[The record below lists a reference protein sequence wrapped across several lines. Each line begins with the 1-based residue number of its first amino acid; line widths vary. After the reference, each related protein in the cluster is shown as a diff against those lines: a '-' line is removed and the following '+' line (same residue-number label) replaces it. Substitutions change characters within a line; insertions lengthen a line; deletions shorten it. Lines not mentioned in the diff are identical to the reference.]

1 LRDNQAGNNVRLTEG
16 SGGFVMRVFSFAFVI
31 LTSVLGV
38 DQIALSADA
47 EFSGPSVVV
56 YTVGQSYGLYDSNND
71 AATGA
76 NTTAFFRLS
85 WVDGAS
91 VSDITVSGTL
101 PSGISL
107 QVAPFPVP
115 NDTDLDA
122 LLGTPAAGSE
132 GIYNVALNA
141 TVNGVLYTY
150 PIKLVV
156 EAATAA
162 FATLPNGITGSW
174 YGGPSQSGQGFSIE
188 VLPNSTLLAQWCV
201 FTPTGGQAWI
211 LGTGAI
217 TGNTATVQG
226 YQVTGAGAVFPPAY
240 NVNKVQPQ
248 LWGTL
253 TLTFNDCNYGT
264 VTWEPQVADYTSGGM
279 AIERLTQPAGL
290 SCP

>member
-1 LRDNQAGNNVRLTEG
+1 
-16 SGGFVMRVFSFAFVI
+16 MRVFCFAFVI

-56 YTVGQSYGLYDSNND
+56 YTAGQSYGLYDSNSD

-91 VSDITVSGTL
+91 VSNITVAGLL

-107 QVAPFPVP
+107 QVAPFPLP
-115 NDTDLDA
+115 IDTDLDA

-132 GIYNVALNA
+132 GIYYVALNA

-156 EAATAA
+156 
-162 FATLPNGITGSW
+162 
-174 YGGPSQSGQGFSIE
+174 
-188 VLPNSTLLAQWCV
+188 
-201 FTPTGGQAWI
+201 
-211 LGTGAI
+211 
-217 TGNTATVQG
+217 
-226 YQVTGAGAVFPPAY
+226 
-240 NVNKVQPQ
+240 
-248 LWGTL
+248 
-253 TLTFNDCNYGT
+253 
-264 VTWEPQVADYTSGGM
+264 
-279 AIERLTQPAGL
+279 
-290 SCP
+290 